1 MIYFI
6 QQGIAGPIKI
16 GKTEFVPTRMN
27 DLQCANP
34 ETLRLV
40 GLQDTDDYIERMLHD
55 KFSKDRIRGEWFNPS
70 PEIVNYI
77 NELNTI
83 EDTIE
88 PPCVGNNYPQ
98 DHETET
104 LKLMEEQKALRDDCR
119 QLKTEKDTYGNVGPY
134 ITELESQITQL
145 KDEVRIL
152 KFKLKNYIPIAT
164 PTTPMFT
171 NCKFKRQ
178 AIG

>member
-40 GLQDTDDYIERMLHD
+40 GLQDSDDYIERMLHD

-70 PEIVNYI
+70 PVIVNYI
-77 NELNTI
+77 NELNTL
-83 EDTIE
+83 EDTTE
-88 PPCVGNNYPQ
+88 APCVGNDYPQ
-98 DHETET
+98 DYETET
-104 LKLMEEQKALRDDCR
+104 LRLMEEQKTLRADCK
-119 QLKTEKDTYGNVGPY
+119 QLKTGKDTYGNVGPY
-134 ITELESQITQL
+134 ITELESQIIQL
-145 KDEVRIL
+145 KDEVRTL
-152 KFKLKNYIPIAT
+152 KFKLRNYTPIEPAT
-164 PTTPMFT
+164 PIFT
-171 NCKFKRQ
+171 NRKFQGQ
-178 AIG
+178 AVG